1 VVESIPAVTPPEQTG
16 DRIEVDVAVGGDAW
30 LKRLLLRL
38 GTAARV
44 VGPPEAASLLGD
56 AAGQILDRYRR
67 SPPG

>member
-1 VVESIPAVTPPEQTG
+1 
-16 DRIEVDVAVGGDAW
+16 
-30 LKRLLLRL
+30 L